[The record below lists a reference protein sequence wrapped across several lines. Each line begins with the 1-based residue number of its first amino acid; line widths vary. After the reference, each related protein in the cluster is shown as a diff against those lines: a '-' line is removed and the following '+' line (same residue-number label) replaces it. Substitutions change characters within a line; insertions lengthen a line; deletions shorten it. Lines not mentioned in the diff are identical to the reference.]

1 MKGLALAEQYFMQV
15 GAPMIEARFASLK
28 DRLAA
33 GLVGDGSEC
42 FGFDDA
48 FSRDHDWGPGFCLWL
63 TEADHMA
70 HGLALSDAVEALPRT
85 FAGFH
90 GRSESAWGKGRVGVF
105 EIGRFYQRFIGLA
118 RPPETLDEWRRIP
131 EESQAVATN
140 GKVFADPLGAFTR
153 FRQALLAYYPEDVRL
168 KKIAARCMA
177 MAQSG
182 QYNFMRSARR
192 EEAVAAQIAEGRFI
206 EESLSMAFLLNRAYK
221 PFYKWMH
228 RALKDLP
235 ILGQTLHK
243 LLRCLVDTREGDL
256 VCSVHERKC
265 GFIEAVCQEV
275 IAELRRQ
282 GLTRS
287 KSDFM
292 LDHGPEVQAHIQ
304 DPDLAS
310 MDVWVE

>member
-1 MKGLALAEQYFMQV
+1 MKGLELAEKYFIRV
-15 GAPMIEARFASLK
+15 GAPMTEARFPFLR

-42 FGFDDA
+42 FGFDDV
-48 FSRDHDWGPGFCLWL
+48 FSQDHDWGPGFCLWL
-63 TEADHMA
+63 TEADYEA
-70 HGLALSDAVEALPRT
+70 HGRALTEAVEALPRA

-90 GRSESAWGKGRVGVF
+90 GRSESGWGQGRVGVF
-105 EIGRFYQRFIGLA
+105 EIGRFYQRFIGLS

-131 EESQAVATN
+131 EESLAVATN
-140 GKVFADPLGAFTR
+140 GKVFTDPLGEFTR

-192 EEAVAAQIAEGRFI
+192 EEAVAAEIAEGRFI
-206 EESLSMAFLLNRAYK
+206 EESLSMVFLLNRVYK

-235 ILGQTLHK
+235 ILGQTLHG
-243 LLRCLVDTREGDL
+243 LLRSLVDTREGDL
-256 VCSVHERKC
+256 VESVHERKS
-265 GFIEAVCQEV
+265 GLIEVVCKEV

-282 GLTRS
+282 GLSRS
-287 KSDFM
+287 TSDFM
-292 LDHGPEVQAHIQ
+292 LDHGPEVQSRIQ
-304 DPDLAS
+304 DPDLKK

>member
-1 MKGLALAEQYFMQV
+1 MKGLELAEKYFIRV
-15 GAPMIEARFASLK
+15 GAPMIEARFPFLK

-42 FGFDDA
+42 FGFDDV
-48 FSRDHDWGPGFCLWL
+48 FSQDHDWGPGFCLWL
-63 TEADHMA
+63 TAADYEA
-70 HGLALSDAVEALPRT
+70 HGRALAEAVAALPRA
-85 FAGFH
+85 FAGID
-90 GRSESAWGKGRVGVF
+90 GRRESGWGQGRVGVF
-105 EIGRFYQRFIGLA
+105 EIGRFYQRFIGLS
-118 RPPETLDEWRRIP
+118 RPPATLDEWRRIP
-131 EESQAVATN
+131 EESLAVATN
-140 GKVFADPLGAFTR
+140 GKVFTDPLGEFTR

-206 EESLSMAFLLNRAYK
+206 EESLSMVFLLNRVYK

-235 ILGQTLHK
+235 ILGETLHH
-243 LLRCLVDTREGDL
+243 LLRSLVDTREGDL
-256 VCSVHERKC
+256 TYSVHERKS
-265 GFIEAVCQEV
+265 GLIEVACQEV

-282 GLTRS
+282 GLSRS
-287 KSDFM
+287 TSDFM
-292 LDHGPEVQAHIQ
+292 LDHGPEVQSRIKDQ
-304 DPDLAS
+304 DLKK

>member
-1 MKGLALAEQYFMQV
+1 MKGLELAENYFIRV
-15 GAPMIEARFASLK
+15 GAPMIEARFPFLR

-42 FGFDDA
+42 FGFDDV
-48 FSRDHDWGPGFCLWL
+48 FSQDHDWGPGFCLWL
-63 TEADHMA
+63 TEADDQA
-70 HGLALSDAVEALPRT
+70 HGRALAEAVAALPRT

-105 EIGRFYQRFIGLA
+105 EIGRFYQRFIGLS
-118 RPPETLDEWRRIP
+118 RPPATLDEWRRIP
-131 EESQAVATN
+131 EESLAVATN
-140 GKVFADPLGAFTR
+140 GKVFTDPLGEFTR

-206 EESLSMAFLLNRAYK
+206 EESLSMVFLLNRVYK

-235 ILGQTLHK
+235 ILGETLHH
-243 LLRCLVDTREGDL
+243 LLRSLVDTREGDL
-256 VCSVHERKC
+256 TYSVHERKS
-265 GFIEAVCQEV
+265 GLIEVACQEV

-282 GLTRS
+282 GLSRS
-287 KSDFM
+287 TSDFM
-292 LDHGPEVQAHIQ
+292 LDHGPEVQSRIKDQ
-304 DPDLAS
+304 DLKK